1 MSRTNTFLSMLAAT
15 AMVLPL
21 VSCGGSAHDS
31 LELYYLVT
39 TNSKIQYWQAAAAGF
54 SQAANDLKVRY
65 DVAGP
70 DSYDPQAERQEFRK
84 VVQQK
89 KPTGILVSA
98 ADAELLKPEI
108 DAAVAQG
115 IPVITIDSDSPAS
128 KRLMFIGTDNY
139 EAGRRGGAVLARQ
152 LQGKGNV
159 VVFTMPEQAN
169 LRERWHG
176 YEDALKT
183 SPGIKVVETVD
194 VKGDPRI
201 SFDHTMELVEKNKP
215 VDAYVCLEAL
225 ACPEVADVL
234 DRKQVKGK
242 VVIAMDTDP
251 RTLEWI
257 QKGMIAATL
266 AQRPYTMAYFGLKV
280 LDMLHHQKAPA
291 FQVNSAEDTR
301 SPFPSFVDTGAT
313 LVDKQ
318 NVDAFVKANA
328 AGGQASGS

>member
-1 MSRTNTFLSMLAAT
+1 MLRANTLLSTLAAT
-15 AMVLPL
+15 GMALPL
-21 VSCGGSAHDS
+21 MSCGSSAHDAT
-31 LELYYLVT
+31 ELYFLVT
-39 TNSKIQYWQAAAAGF
+39 ANSKIQYWQAAAAGF
-54 SQAANDLKVRY
+54 SQAANDLRVRY

-70 DSYDPQAERQEFRK
+70 DTYDPQAERQEFTK
-84 VVQQK
+84 VVRQK

-98 ADAELLKPEI
+98 ADSELLKPEI

-115 IPVITIDSDSPAS
+115 IPVITLDSDSPAS

-152 LQGKGNV
+152 LQGKGSV

-176 YEDALKT
+176 YEDALKA
-183 SPGIKVVETVD
+183 SPAIKVVETVD

-201 SFDHTMELVEKNKP
+201 SFDRTMEFVEKKKP
-215 VDAYVCLEAL
+215 VDAFVCLEAL

-242 VVIAMDTDP
+242 VIIAMDTDP

-280 LDMLHHQKAPA
+280 LDMLHHQKPPSLL
-291 FQVNSAEDTR
+291 VNWSEDTR

-328 AGGQASGS
+328 AAPPASGS